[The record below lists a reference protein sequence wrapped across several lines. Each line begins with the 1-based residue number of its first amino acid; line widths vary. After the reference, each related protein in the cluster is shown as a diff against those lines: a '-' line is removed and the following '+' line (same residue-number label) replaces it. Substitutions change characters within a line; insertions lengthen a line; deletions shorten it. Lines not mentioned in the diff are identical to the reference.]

1 MHAEKIVTSVPVP
14 ALPQVEAQTTILQ
27 LNKTLESNVAL
38 ESGRSPCNKSP
49 RQRSARDTGYGT
61 ETAACG
67 TEDLGRSGLE
77 DSIRRSRLRLRPKA
91 KNVAVRIFE
100 LKLVGPAEILRQ
112 TSDVCA
118 FSQEFGEKHI
128 GVFDTDVEP
137 DSRLALSTLTT

>member
-1 MHAEKIVTSVPVP
+1 
-14 ALPQVEAQTTILQ
+14 
-27 LNKTLESNVAL
+27 
-38 ESGRSPCNKSP
+38 
-49 RQRSARDTGYGT
+49 
-61 ETAACG
+61 
-67 TEDLGRSGLE
+67 
-77 DSIRRSRLRLRPKA
+77 
-91 KNVAVRIFE
+91 VAVRIFE